1 MIVPGIGPTALNAGQ
16 TQQFM
21 CNLRG
26 TFVLDKRDVADR
38 LPDSAI
44 AFDIEYDQLWG
55 WWHKKVR
62 SDPFS
67 LNRKTDPPL
76 WVQGHLP
83 ISCDF

>member
-1 MIVPGIGPTALNAGQ
+1 MIVPGIGPAALNPGR

-38 LPDSAI
+38 LPDAVI
-44 AFDIEYDQLWG
+44 AFDIEYDLFWG
-55 WWHKKVR
+55 WWHKTVR
-62 SDPFS
+62 SEPFS
-67 LNRKTDPPL
+67 LNKKTIPPQ

-83 ISCDF
+83 GSCDF